1 MAAHEYNFVTDCICL
16 QLHVTHDFH
25 TAAKMKVF
33 FFSILFIFASTLI
46 FGQEVAPQN
55 PQKVA
60 PNDTIVPGKGTR
72 ETQIKKIEE
81 VKVKKLSDSTG
92 NEPAKSALV
101 DTTKQNKYGD
111 LLDDDPEYNKRYPL
125 WIPTV
130 EVLGALTLTWA
141 LDRYALNAAYAR
153 IGFQTWKYNVDK
165 GWEWD
170 NDRFGVNFIGHPY
183 SGTLS
188 YNAGRANGYNFY
200 QSFGFA
206 VEGSLLWEYFGE
218 NTRPSFNDI
227 IYTPVNGT
235 FFGEI
240 LYRLSSNILDDR
252 TRGRERVF
260 REIAAGLVDPV
271 RGFNRLIQGKSF
283 RRTNKEV
290 YEKEPINISL
300 YGGARKIDDV
310 PNKVFGS
317 GTYSGIFNVQFDY
330 GNPFE
335 LRKRKPFDFFKLR
348 LDLNIGVGRKYLDN
362 ILGYGILFGKNM
374 QLGKMALLVGGFQYY
389 DYWDNDKFELGT
401 IGLGGGVVSKLPL
414 SKESNLYT
422 SIHLALVPFGGN
434 STKFVID
441 TTQVRDYNFVGG
453 LEAKFET
460 TINLSKY
467 ATATLRYYF
476 YWMRT
481 YIGTNGNNFIQI
493 LKPRVTVRLFKTL
506 SIGTEAQL
514 YYNDLYQR
522 GVPGH
527 HSIQTDQ
534 SVFLLLYLEDKQ
546 RRGHYN

>member
-1 MAAHEYNFVTDCICL
+1 
-16 QLHVTHDFH
+16 
-25 TAAKMKVF
+25 MKVV
-33 FFSILFIFASTLI
+33 SILLLFLLSSTFM

-55 PQKVA
+55 PKKVA
-60 PNDTIVPGKGTR
+60 PTDTIVPGKETR
-72 ETQIKKIEE
+72 EKQIEKIDS

-111 LLDDDPEYNKRYPL
+111 LLEDDTTYNKRYPI
-125 WIPTV
+125 WIPIT
-130 EVLGALTLTWA
+130 EVVGTNAFIWA
-141 LDRYALNAAYAR
+141 LDRYILNADYAR
-153 IGFQTWKYNVDK
+153 IGIQSWKNNIVY

-200 QSFGFA
+200 QSFCFA
-206 VEGSLLWEYFGE
+206 VGGSLLWEYFGE
-218 NTRPSFNDI
+218 NTRPSYNDI

-252 TRGRERVF
+252 TRGVQRVF
-260 REIAAGLVDPV
+260 REIAAGLIDPM

-300 YGGARKIDDV
+300 YAGLRKINEIPYD
-310 PNKVFGS
+310 VFGK
-317 GTYSGIFNVQFDY
+317 GTYSGMINLQFDY

-348 LDLNIGVGRKYLDN
+348 VDLNFGVGRKYLDN
-362 ILGYGILFGKNM
+362 ILGYGILFGRNA
-374 QLGKMALLVGGFQYY
+374 QLGKIALLIGGYQYY
-389 DYWDNDKFELGT
+389 DYWDNNKFELGT
-401 IGLGGGVVSKLPL
+401 IAFGGGIISKLAL
-414 SKESNLYT
+414 SKTSNLYT

-453 LEAKFET
+453 LEAKFEST
-460 TINLSKY
+460 FNLGKY

-481 YIGTNGNNFIQI
+481 YIGKNGNNFIHI
-493 LKPRVTVRLFKTL
+493 LKPRITVRLYKNM
-506 SIGTEAQL
+506 SIGCEAQL

-522 GVPGH
+522 GLPAVH
-527 HSIQTDQ
+527 AIQTEQ
-534 SVFLLLYLEDKQ
+534 KIFLLFFLEDKQ
-546 RRGHYN
+546 RRGYYN

>member
-1 MAAHEYNFVTDCICL
+1 MKPIYLLIIIIISVTS
-16 QLHVTHDFH
+16 VY
-25 TAAKMKVF
+25 
-33 FFSILFIFASTLI
+33 
-46 FGQEVAPQN
+46 GQEVAPQN
-55 PQKVA
+55 PKKVA

-72 ETQIKKIEE
+72 ENQIKKIEE

-111 LLDDDPEYNKRYPL
+111 LLDDDTAYNKKYPL
-125 WIPTV
+125 WIPAA
-130 EVLGALTLTWA
+130 EVLGAVTFTWA
-141 LDRYALNAAYAR
+141 LDRYLLNADYAR
-153 IGFQTWKYNVDK
+153 TGIKTWKYNIEN

-188 YNAGRANGYNFY
+188 YNAGRSNGYNYY
-200 QSFGFA
+200 QSFCFA
-206 VEGSLLWEYFGE
+206 LGGSLMWEYFGE
-218 NTRPSFNDI
+218 NTRPSYNDI
-227 IYTPVNGT
+227 IYTPINGA
-235 FFGEI
+235 FIGEI

-252 TRGRERVF
+252 TRGTERVF
-260 REIAAGLVDPV
+260 REIAAGLIDPM

-300 YGGARKIDDV
+300 YGGVRKIDDL
-310 PNKVFGS
+310 PYGAFGP
-317 GTYSGIFNVQFDY
+317 GTYSGMFNFQFDY

-335 LRKRKPFDFFKLR
+335 LRKRKPFDFFKFR
-348 LDLNIGVGRKYLDN
+348 ADLNFGVGRKYLDN
-362 ILGYGILFGKNM
+362 ILGYGILFGTNK
-374 QLGKMALLVGGFQYY
+374 QLRKLALLIGGFQYY
-389 DYWDNDKFELGT
+389 DYWDNNKFELGT
-401 IGLGGGVVSKLPL
+401 IGFGAGIISKLPV
-414 SKESNLYT
+414 SKTSNLYT

-453 LEAKFET
+453 LETKFET
-460 TINLSKY
+460 TFNLGKY

-481 YIGTNGNNFIQI
+481 YVGANGNNFIHI
-493 LKPRVTVRLFKTL
+493 VKPRITVHIYKSMSLGF
-506 SIGTEAQL
+506 ENQL
-514 YYNDLYQR
+514 YYNDLSQR
-522 GVPGH
+522 GMPPR
-527 HSIQTDQ
+527 HSIQTEQ
-534 SVFLLLYLEDKQ
+534 RIFLLLFLEDSQ